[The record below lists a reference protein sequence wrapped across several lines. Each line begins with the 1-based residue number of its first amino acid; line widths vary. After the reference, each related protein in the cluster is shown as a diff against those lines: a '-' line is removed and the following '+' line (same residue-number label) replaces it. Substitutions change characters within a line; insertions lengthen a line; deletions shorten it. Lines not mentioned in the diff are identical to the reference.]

1 MYGKNDRSTK
11 EVLLQDS
18 SYSYDE
24 EDDSSVEEAAFIETK
39 WDRRQHKNGTS
50 KYPKRQWEVGRSRK
64 KLKKYYKDVHEL
76 QEKMSAL
83 DQNELSSTDKPAA
96 VREEIDVTKKTI
108 LKNRTIVR
116 LTQAIRC
123 LLLWKLMRF
132 MPPKSMQDI
141 SKEWQVIPYGVRI
154 WGNSKNSTV
163 QALGRT

>member
-1 MYGKNDRSTK
+1 VYGKNDRSTK

-108 LKNRTIVR
+108 LKNRTSKADSSD
-116 LTQAIRC
+116 T
-123 LLLWKLMRF
+123 
-132 MPPKSMQDI
+132 MPPTMEVDEVYASEEHAGYLQ
-141 SKEWQVIPYGVRI
+141 GVASYTLRSP
-154 WGNSKNSTV
+154 N
-163 QALGRT
+163 LGKQ